1 MPTLASDPIPQQQ
14 TKNIRLRQL
23 RDWIREAT
31 YPDDPQ
37 LITEWLRQEPCDSRS
52 PLDHQWQHYEDQFNL
67 LMDTISDELLP
78 AHWRCS
84 CLDQIH
90 QPLRSLSRLSSEP
103 HARDRVRLLLWELSV
118 TTQFVRASL

>member
-1 MPTLASDPIPQQQ
+1 MPVLASDPATQRADSP
-14 TKNIRLRQL
+14 RLRQL
-23 RDWIREAT
+23 RSWIREAA

-37 LITEWLRQEPCDSRS
+37 LICEWLSQTPCSQS
-52 PLDHQWQHYEDQFNL
+52 PLDQQWQHFEDQFNL

-78 AHWRCS
+78 SHWRCS

-103 HARDRVRLLLWELSV
+103 HAKDRVRLLLWELSV